1 MLGDAFRRAFQILAL
16 AAISTVIYQD
26 VLLVP
31 AGHTTFLQAQ
41 YSESGIDGSGF
52 HAYSPGLAFVPTLF
66 VPGRW
71 RRYDLQVSP
80 HVQEMTVK
88 LALRFSAYLRMS
100 DLFYVQ
106 ARLRLEGE
114 IQRTEAFAALKALEY
129 RPTDRDKFVEEQ
141 LQFLAA
147 EYFLEIAGDERALAV
162 VKTRLAQFFANTNLA
177 EIQKRLDRQLKG
189 TWFKLRFIELRDLY
203 VPDNELYA
211 AQIRN
216 LGEVAA
222 ADRKALLTQIEREAD
237 LAIDR
242 KRNLEE
248 LNKAEKMGALI
259 SENPDLLD
267 YYKIE
272 KIAPRAGQVILD
284 ASTRDRSGGD
294 GGRTAEILNKAKRGR
309 DGNNE
314 KKGEA
319 GGEIGRN

>member
-1 MLGDAFRRAFQILAL
+1 MLGDAFRRAFQLL
-16 AAISTVIYQD
+16 TVAAVSTVIYQNI
-26 VLLVP
+26 LLVP
-31 AGHTTFLQAQ
+31 GGHAAFLQAQ
-41 YSESGIDGSGF
+41 YSDSGIEGSGF
-52 HAYSPGLAFVPTLF
+52 HQFGAGISFVPTLF

-71 RRYDLQVSP
+71 RRYDLQVAAQ
-80 HVQEMTVK
+80 VQDIRLK
-88 LALRFSAYLRMS
+88 LPLRFSAYLRMS

-106 ARLRLEGE
+106 GRLRLEGE
-114 IQRTEAFAALKALEY
+114 IQRSEAFAALKALEY
-129 RPTDRDKFVEEQ
+129 RPTEREKFIEEQ

-147 EYFLEIAGDERALAV
+147 EYFLEIAADDRALATA
-162 VKTRLAQFFANTNLA
+162 KIRLAQFFTNANLA

-189 TWFKLRFIELRDLY
+189 SWFKIRSVELRDLY

-211 AQIRN
+211 AQTRN

-222 ADRKALLTQIEREAD
+222 ADRRALLTQIEREAD
-237 LAIDR
+237 LSLER

-259 SENPDLLD
+259 SENPDLLE

-284 ASTRDRSGGD
+284 ASGRGRAGIDSGNL
-294 GGRTAEILNKAKRGR
+294 AETLNKAKRGR
-309 DGNNE
+309 NGSNE
-314 KKGEA
+314 KQGEA